1 MRDSVLAPIHR
12 GVESV
17 IRKNVSKLRVTLLA
31 LAALTWHQAAEAQTV
46 PVTAE
51 FWPVELSWTGQF
63 AQTTYKGLWTAYLD
77 KSGVLVVCGAGQ
89 LLDASRATP
98 TQKWM
103 ESVYVQL
110 GERKV
115 LKDISFFTKVKSTE
129 PLNKAQATCRSTGKK
144 PQKGETTMGMGWPP
158 GQARF

>member
-1 MRDSVLAPIHR
+1 M
-12 GVESV
+12 
-17 IRKNVSKLRVTLLA
+17 IRKTVSKLRVALFA
-31 LAALTWHQAAEAQTV
+31 LAAVMWQQPAMSQTV
-46 PVTAE
+46 PVTPE

-110 GERKV
+110 GSRKV
-115 LKDISFFTKVKSTE
+115 LKGISFFTKVKSTE
-129 PLNKAQATCRSTGKK
+129 ALSKAQATCRSTGQK
-144 PQKGETTMGMGWPP
+144 PQKGETSVEMGWPP